1 MDEGVFMEKVKDS
14 SRLGVL
20 KNESKHKDRE
30 LTPEEKEEYELLIAD
45 SEYETVEFT
54 SVARTKTRCKISTRR
69 GKK

>member
-14 SRLGVL
+14 SRLGIL

-45 SEYETVEFT
+45 SEYETVECP
-54 SVARTKTRCKISTRR
+54 VARDR
-69 GKK
+69 